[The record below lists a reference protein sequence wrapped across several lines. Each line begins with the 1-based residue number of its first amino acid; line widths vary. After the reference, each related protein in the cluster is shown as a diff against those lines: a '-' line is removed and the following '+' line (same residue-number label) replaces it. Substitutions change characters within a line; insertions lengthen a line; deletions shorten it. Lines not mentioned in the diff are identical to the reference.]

1 MRAPALLVAAAIV
14 AGGCAQSPPE
24 PETVA
29 GNAAGSGAEEPVA
42 AAEAGETYTNEER
55 VCERVR
61 RTGSHRSQII
71 CRTRAEIEQ
80 EATESKR
87 TFDSLRNDQMNT
99 TEYGRQ

>member
-14 AGGCAQSPPE
+14 AGGCAQSPSE

-29 GNAAGSGAEEPVA
+29 ENAAVEPLA
-42 AAEAGETYTNEER
+42 AGEASETYANEDR